1 MENGCQDT
9 KGGLIRPGPKCQ
21 EEHQRALLI
30 PQLTAL
36 AVLSIVPCTLQ
47 NIYAMPY
54 SRHHDHPTM
63 TRRGR
68 SRDAGHARRR
78 ALRRG
83 RPIPQFNGYEVD
95 TVFHYEED
103 ALRVI
108 FPDTS
113 MARNFSSRM
122 QEEL

>member
-1 MENGCQDT
+1 
-9 KGGLIRPGPKCQ
+9 
-21 EEHQRALLI
+21 
-30 PQLTAL
+30 
-36 AVLSIVPCTLQ
+36 
-47 NIYAMPY
+47 
-54 SRHHDHPTM
+54 M

-122 QEEL
+122 QEELYLTNWTVRVLSLDEAGEARDGKGEGCFRARMGMTRIEAGHFDEQVLSKNSLI